1 MRLFEGRLPAG
12 GKGPAWCR
20 LVDETTVTYRLYRR
34 DYRNAL
40 HCSIVTCSKT
50 TPSEEIAATLKKK
63 RRELRDKVDELDL
76 ANQYGITA

>member
-1 MRLFEGRLPAG
+1 MRLFEARLPAG

-40 HCSIVTCSKT
+40 HCSIVTFSKT
-50 TPSEEIAATLKKK
+50 TASDDIAATLKKK
-63 RRELRDKVDELDL
+63 RRQLRDKVDELDL
-76 ANQYGITA
+76 AQKYGVTA